1 LDKVRIEALPLN
13 VHPKNKV
20 SWLESNFYMQNQLLK
35 DTDYMSMWHSVE
47 VRVPFLDKELMQAVY
62 SIAPEIKYDP
72 VIGKHLLIKAFAD
85 LLPTEIW
92 QRKKMGFTFPFYKW
106 LNNISVSLPTGK
118 QVEMANKFKNNK
130 IHWSK
135 YWASVLSEQG
145 SLTYGLKEKS
155 EESLY
160 SDDQLKKKFRFE

>member
-1 LDKVRIEALPLN
+1 
-13 VHPKNKV
+13 
-20 SWLESNFYMQNQLLK
+20 
-35 DTDYMSMWHSVE
+35 
-47 VRVPFLDKELMQAVY
+47 
-62 SIAPEIKYDP
+62 
-72 VIGKHLLIKAFAD
+72 
-85 LLPTEIW
+85 
-92 QRKKMGFTFPFYKW
+92 
-106 LNNISVSLPTGK
+106 
-118 QVEMANKFKNNK
+118 MANKFKNNK